1 MGRVIAIANQKGGV
15 GKTTTAINLAASL
28 AAEEQRTLIVDCD
41 SQGNTTSGLG
51 FSKDP
56 ARRTLYHSLILN
68 EPIERVVLSTQVDG
82 LDIIPADKNLVGA
95 GVELVSLE
103 GREYFLRKAIESI
116 KTNYRFVILDCPPA
130 LDLVTLNALVAS
142 DSVLIPIQ
150 CEYLALEG
158 VSELLDTLMRIRRT
172 LNPDLAVE
180 GILLTMYDERTTLSH
195 QVASDLRSFFG
206 AQVFS
211 TVIPRNVRLAEAPSH
226 GKPII
231 FYDIHSRGAESYV
244 QLAKEVIA
252 NDQKRAGT
260 GPECPDPATLP
271 SVTAGEPQQI
281 DIDLIDP
288 SPYQPRTRFREEPL
302 EELAR
307 SIRSSGIIQPLILR
321 TQGSRFQ
328 LIAGERRWRAA
339 QRAGLL
345 RVPAIVR
352 EVPEEMALE
361 ITLVENIQREDLNP
375 IEQARAFERLTVDFH
390 LTQENVAERTGKD
403 RTTVANAVRL
413 LRLEKPLQDL
423 IEDGRLTAGHG
434 RALLA
439 IPDAGLRQSLAQRAA
454 RGGLTVRQIE
464 RLGARKSA
472 RSAPPHPPTLDA
484 NTRAALEELQRHLG
498 TRATLR
504 PRTKTRPGQ
513 LILEYYDD
521 AQLVGL
527 YDRLMK

>member
-1 MGRVIAIANQKGGV
+1 MSAWQRHPATENQSFS
-15 GKTTTAINLAASL
+15 TIYT
-28 AAEEQRTLIVDCD
+28 AEEPRATSSLPRRSLPMTRNALGRGLSALI
-41 SQGNTTSGLG
+41 
-51 FSKDP
+51 
-56 ARRTLYHSLILN
+56 R
-68 EPIERVVLSTQVDG
+68 EPEPPQQV
-82 LDIIPADKNLVGA
+82 
-95 GVELVSLE
+95 S
-103 GREYFLRKAIESI
+103 
-116 KTNYRFVILDCPPA
+116 PPA
-130 LDLVTLNALVAS
+130 T
-142 DSVLIPIQ
+142 
-150 CEYLALEG
+150 
-158 VSELLDTLMRIRRT
+158 
-172 LNPDLAVE
+172 
-180 GILLTMYDERTTLSH
+180 
-195 QVASDLRSFFG
+195 
-206 AQVFS
+206 
-211 TVIPRNVRLAEAPSH
+211 
-226 GKPII
+226 
-231 FYDIHSRGAESYV
+231 
-244 QLAKEVIA
+244 
-252 NDQKRAGT
+252 
-260 GPECPDPATLP
+260 PA

-307 SIRSSGIIQPLILR
+307 SIRSSGILQPLILR

-375 IEQARAFERLTVDFH
+375 IEQARAFERLAVDFH
-390 LTQENVAERTGKD
+390 LT
-403 RTTVANAVRL
+403 
-413 LRLEKPLQDL
+413 LEKPLQDL